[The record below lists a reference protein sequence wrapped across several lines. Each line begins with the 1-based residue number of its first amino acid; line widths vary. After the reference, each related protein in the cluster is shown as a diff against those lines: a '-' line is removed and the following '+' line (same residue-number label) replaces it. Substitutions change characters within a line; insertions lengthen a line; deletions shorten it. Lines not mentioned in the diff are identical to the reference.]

1 MSVTKAVIGKQS
13 TRGHQ
18 LVWGGGKLGSPQAS
32 ALAKELD
39 KGFAVRVRIVST
51 PDVGLGR
58 DLDSLGDARTLAS
71 TLGKTLIATISNGF
85 TGSFQWYR
93 DGTVIPGA
101 TNIQSGGTV
110 SAYTLTA
117 LDIVPG
123 TEITLRPG
131 PITQVLS
138 AGIAPP
144 VAPTVAPPNILA
156 APIAGSV
163 LTYSAGAVTGLPAP
177 VVTFSLTV
185 GGVAKVLPYTPVAGD
200 AGETLTLTQTAVN
213 AGGVSSS
220 SVSYT
225 VAALIVAPVNTIL
238 PVITGSAVVGST
250 VTFLAGTY
258 SGSAGSVTVQW
269 TLDGVAIPGA
279 TSSSYTLVATGVL
292 RVQETKTNLS
302 GSAMAQSSPVTVVA
316 ASVAPANLVAPVVSG
331 ITAENQVL
339 SVGGDTWA
347 NSPLSFAIQ
356 WYRGVTLISGAT
368 SATYTLVSA
377 DVGSQMSARVSATNA
392 AGTSIAISALTAVV
406 TAIPVTDTRPRS
418 GIGSANAW
426 SATPAALLASMVV
439 IPGSSNG
446 GITGGPFSVNPVF
459 PDYGWVAVLASASIA
474 GVTFDD
480 GIGLGGWQGAGQ
492 PSNWAGVSPNTS
504 TSTVLYTDLNGT
516 QWRFFRQDYAGSP
529 YPGSISP

>member
-1 MSVTKAVIGKQS
+1 MPVTKAVIGKRS

-18 LVWGGGKLGSPQAS
+18 LVWGGGRLGSPQAS
-32 ALAKELD
+32 ALTKELD
-39 KGFAVRVRIVST
+39 GGFAARVRIAST
-51 PDVGLGR
+51 PEVGLGR
-58 DLDSLGDARTLAS
+58 DLDSLGNARTLVS
-71 TLGKTLIATISNGF
+71 TLGGVLTATISNGF

-93 DGTVIPGA
+93 SGVAIPGA

-110 SAYTLTA
+110 SVYTLTA

-131 PITQVLS
+131 PITQVLF
-138 AGIAPP
+138 AGVAPA
-144 VAPTVAPPNILA
+144 VAPTVAPPIVLA
-156 APIAGSV
+156 APITGSV
-163 LTYSAGAVTGLPAP
+163 LTYSAGAVTGTPAP

-185 GGVAKVLPYTPVAGD
+185 GGVAKNLPYTPTAGD
-200 AGETLTLTQTAVN
+200 AGETLTLLQTAVN
-213 AGGVSSS
+213 AGGASSS

-225 VAALIVAPVNTIL
+225 VGALIVAPVNFTL
-238 PVITGSAVVGST
+238 PVIIGSAVVGST
-250 VTFLAGTY
+250 VTFLAGVY

-269 TLDGVAIPGA
+269 TLDGVAIAGA
-279 TSSSYTLVATGVL
+279 TSSSYTLVSAGVL

-302 GSAMAQSSPVTVVA
+302 GSATALSSPVTVVA
-316 ASVAPANLVAPVVSG
+316 ASAAPSNLVAPVVSG
-331 ITAENQVL
+331 VTVDGQVL

-356 WYRGVTLISGAT
+356 WYRGVSLISGAI

-377 DVGSQMSARVSATNA
+377 DVGSQMSARVSATNV
-392 AGTSIAISALTAVV
+392 AGTSIAISALTAVI
-406 TAIPVTDTRPRS
+406 TAVPVTDTRPRA

-426 SATPAALLASMVV
+426 TATPAALLASMVV

-459 PDYGWVAVLASASIA
+459 PDYGWVAVLASASVS

-516 QWRFFRQDYAGSP
+516 QWRLFRQDYAGSP